1 MKKHLTALLACSL
14 LASSLFS
21 CVKSPSSPDTDF
33 PQTTENSVVLPSAK
47 ITGAPGDGDTPSP
60 SLLSSHSLTADV
72 SKQEAELAD
81 LDTVFI
87 GEAAN
92 FAVRLFQETRE
103 SGKNALISPLSVLT
117 ALAMLEN
124 GTAGNTRTQME
135 SVLCNLP
142 AETLNRY
149 LAAYIRA
156 LPSGE
161 HAKLAL
167 ANSVWLRDDESLLT
181 VRDEFLGICK
191 NIYNAEVYAAAFDET
206 TVKDIN
212 SWVDTHTDGMIRE
225 IIREIGDD
233 NMLYLINTVLFDAEW
248 QEKFTEDSVRD
259 DVFTAADGTTQTVS
273 MMNGTTYGYLSSE
286 DAVGFTKAYANGY
299 HFAALLPTGD
309 FEHFVSSL
317 TGEKLLSALSG
328 VSHEE
333 VILSMPKF
341 AYDCSYQLVPVLEK
355 LGITDVFSQKQSNL
369 SALGSCPNGDNL
381 YVDQVIHKTRIEVG
395 EAGTKAAAVTAI
407 SVVKATGMER
417 QPKRVVLDRPFVYAI
432 VDDATGLPVFIGCY
446 TGN

>member
-1 MKKHLTALLACSL
+1 MKKYLTALLACSL

-21 CVKSPSSPDTDF
+21 CVKSPSSPDMDF

-161 HAKLAL
+161 RAAL
-167 ANSVWLRDDESLLT
+167 SLSNAVWLR
-181 VRDEFLGICK
+181 
-191 NIYNAEVYAAAFDET
+191 ET
-206 TVKDIN
+206 K
-212 SWVDTHTDGMIRE
+212 
-225 IIREIGDD
+225 
-233 NMLYLINTVLFDAEW
+233 
-248 QEKFTEDSVRD
+248 
-259 DVFTAADGTTQTVS
+259 
-273 MMNGTTYGYLSSE
+273 
-286 DAVGFTKAYANGY
+286 
-299 HFAALLPTGD
+299 
-309 FEHFVSSL
+309 
-317 TGEKLLSALSG
+317 SA
-328 VSHEE
+328 
-333 VILSMPKF
+333 
-341 AYDCSYQLVPVLEK
+341 
-355 LGITDVFSQKQSNL
+355 
-369 SALGSCPNGDNL
+369 
-381 YVDQVIHKTRIEVG
+381 
-395 EAGTKAAAVTAI
+395 
-407 SVVKATGMER
+407 
-417 QPKRVVLDRPFVYAI
+417 
-432 VDDATGLPVFIGCY
+432 
-446 TGN
+446 